1 MESFVPKLVMFNK
14 PFRVLSQFTDK
25 DKRTTLSEFI
35 STRGIYPCGRLDY
48 DSEGLLVLTN
58 SGKLQSKIS
67 DPKFKLPKT
76 YWVQVEGNVSVEHCE
91 MLTSGV
97 NLKDGLA
104 EADSC
109 KILPKPSLWDRY
121 PPIRSRKSVP
131 DTWLELVISEGR
143 NRQVR
148 RMTAAAGLPTLRLV
162 RVAIGNWRVGNLQ
175 PGESRI
181 ENIIL

>member
-1 MESFVPKLVMFNK
+1 MPKLVMFNK

-25 DKRTTLSEFI
+25 DKRKTLSEFI

-48 DSEGLLVLTN
+48 DSEGLLVLTD

-67 DPKFKLPKT
+67 DPKFKLSKT
-76 YWVQVEGNVSVEHCE
+76 YWVKVEGNVSVEHCE

-104 EADSC
+104 KADSC

-121 PPIRSRKSVP
+121 PPIRSRKSVS

-162 RVAIGNWRVGNLQ
+162 RVAIGSWRVGNLQ

-181 ENIIL
+181 EISRL

>member
-25 DKRTTLSEFI
+25 DKRKTLSEFI

-48 DSEGLLVLTN
+48 DSEGLLVLTD

-91 MLTSGV
+91 KLTCGV
-97 NLKDGLA
+97 SLQDGLA
-104 EADSC
+104 KADSC
-109 KILPKPSLWDRY
+109 KI
-121 PPIRSRKSVP
+121 
-131 DTWLELVISEGR
+131 
-143 NRQVR
+143 
-148 RMTAAAGLPTLRLV
+148 
-162 RVAIGNWRVGNLQ
+162 
-175 PGESRI
+175 
-181 ENIIL
+181 